1 MLNRMVSSVLSD
13 HFAHPQLRVYMFTA
27 NSFIP
32 GVTLPTTPSTEF
44 KRPQDNASLG
54 YIVEGGEKGVDAAVR
69 SAARAFRDH
78 RKTPLATRLG
88 WMKAA
93 AAALKEVSSEI
104 AELVSEDVG
113 KPIKAARFEANRGI
127 DFIEA
132 CIAAAPQLKGEVL
145 ALDAVPN
152 GAGLI
157 GMTRRI
163 PYGVVAGITPFNAPV
178 NLLLQKVMPA
188 IAVGNSIVVKPALS
202 GSRVALR
209 LAELFVKAGWPEG
222 LFNVVT
228 GDRGTAIALASH
240 PGVAAISFTGGTAAG
255 NDLVRAAGARK
266 FLAELGSNA
275 ANIVLADADLAV
287 AAVKIASAGFE
298 ASGQQCI
305 SAQRVLVEKS
315 VLDQFLPLFIQA
327 AKALKVG
334 LASDPTTDLGPMV
347 HQTAA
352 DRVMAMVADA
362 VDRGVTVSL
371 QPQQNGATVSPGIL
385 VDISPEARLWK
396 EEVFGPIVV
405 VAAFETIDQA
415 IEMANDS
422 DFGLQGAVFTRNL
435 AKAMRLADDF
445 DVGSMWVNEASRFRL
460 DMYPFGGVKQSGIGR
475 EGVQYAMEE
484 LSQLK
489 FIGIR
494 PGEA

>member
-1 MLNRMVSSVLSD
+1 
-13 HFAHPQLRVYMFTA
+13 MFTA
-27 NSFIP
+27 NSFVP
-32 GVTLPTTPSTEF
+32 GIVLANNSSTEF
-44 KRPQDNASLG
+44 RRPQDSAVTG
-54 YIVEGGEKGVDAAVR
+54 HIVEAGIEGVDEAVR
-69 SAARAFRDH
+69 SATETFRRH

-93 AAALKEVSSEI
+93 AQALREASGEI
-104 AELVSEDVG
+104 AELICEDVG

-132 CIAAAPQLKGEVL
+132 CIAAAPQLKGEIL

-157 GMTRRI
+157 GMTRRV

-188 IAVGNSIVVKPALS
+188 VAVGNAMVVKPALS
-202 GSRVALR
+202 GTRVALR
-209 LAELFVKAGWPEG
+209 LAELFVGAGWPEG

-275 ANIVLADADLAV
+275 ANIVLADADLAL
-287 AAVKIASAGFE
+287 AATKIASAGFE

-305 SAQRVLVEKS
+305 SAQRVLVHQS
-315 VLDQFLPLFIQA
+315 VLDRFLSLFIRATQT
-327 AKALKVG
+327 LRVG
-334 LASDPTTDLGPMV
+334 IASDASTDIGPMV
-347 HQTAA
+347 HRAAA
-352 DRVMAMVADA
+352 DRVMAMVKDA
-362 VDRGVTVSL
+362 VDRGAKEAL
-371 QPQQNGATVSPGIL
+371 QPVQNGATVSPGIL
-385 VDISPEARLWK
+385 VDVSRQARLWK

-405 VAAFETIDQA
+405 VVPFDDIDQA
-415 IEMANDS
+415 IELANDS
-422 DFGLQGAVFTRNL
+422 DFGLQGAVFTKSL
-435 AKAMRLADDF
+435 AVAMRLADDF
-445 DVGSMWVNEASRFRL
+445 DVGSMWINEASRFRL

>member
-1 MLNRMVSSVLSD
+1 MFMSFYFSHRIAICYEV
-13 HFAHPQLRVYMFTA
+13 QMFTA
-27 NSFIP
+27 TSFVPGFASSSNS
-32 GVTLPTTPSTEF
+32 STEF
-44 KRPQDNASLG
+44 RRPQDG
-54 YIVEGGEKGVDAAVR
+54 QVTGRIVEAGSEGVDVAVR
-69 SAARAFRDH
+69 SAAETFRHH

-88 WMKAA
+88 WLRAA
-93 AAALKEVSSEI
+93 AQALREASGEL
-104 AELVSEDVG
+104 AELICEDVG
-113 KPIKAARFEANRGI
+113 KPIKASRFEANRGV

-132 CIAAAPQLKGEVL
+132 CISAAPQIKGEVL

-152 GAGLI
+152 GAGLV

-178 NLLLQKVMPA
+178 NLLLQKVIPA
-188 IAVGNSIVVKPALS
+188 VAIGNSIVVKPALS
-202 GSRVALR
+202 GTRVALR

-275 ANIVLADADLAV
+275 ANIVLADADLAT
-287 AAVKIASAGFE
+287 AATKIASAGFE

-315 VLDQFLPLFIQA
+315 VLDQFLPMFVKA
-327 AKALKVG
+327 AQALKVG
-334 LASDPTTDLGPMV
+334 VASDVTSDIGPMV
-347 HQTAA
+347 HQAAA
-352 DRVMAMVADA
+352 DRVMEMVKDA
-362 VDRGVTVSL
+362 VRHGAKLAL
-371 QPQQNGATVSPGIL
+371 QPNQNGATVSPGIL
-385 VDISPEARLWK
+385 VDISREARLWK
-396 EEVFGPIVV
+396 EEVFGPVV
-405 VAAFETIDQA
+405 VVVPFDDLDQA
-415 IEMANDS
+415 IELANDS
-422 DFGLQGAVFTRNL
+422 EFGLQGAVFTKSL
-435 AKAMRLADDF
+435 SHAMRLADDL
-445 DVGSMWVNEASRFRL
+445 DVGSMWINEASRFRL

-494 PGEA
+494 PG